1 LAEFQSP
8 NQDPDAQKRLI
19 IVFALTFLAII
30 VSQQLMERF
39 GPKPVP
45 KKADTAQTQPAP
57 EQAVKSTA
65 APAPAAQ
72 SAVQAAKPV
81 PSAPVQTKQ
90 AEAETWA
97 VVENELYAVT
107 ITNRGAVA
115 KWWVLKQHKDNK
127 GKPLDIVHPI
137 AAPVHGYP
145 LSIFTYDEALRNKL
159 NNALFVL
166 VPTIQTNKQL
176 YDAEAKIT
184 AHLRAPA
191 TLTYEFSDGETTA
204 RKTFTFDHSHV
215 VTVEVSVTDKGAPV
229 TAYPAW
235 PAGLG
240 DQHDPPS
247 FGAGQLSWFHGDEIE
262 RHNAQSGFF
271 LTGTT
276 SISHGNT
283 RQGPFYWAGV
293 TDQYFAAIFLPDD
306 PANTQMVQMHKTI
319 PQDPN
324 EKDPA
329 KQRKNVFSVLGAAVG
344 VPGGHTKA
352 RLFVGPKQL
361 PLLEKVRAYT
371 LDQKGHGEPQGASLE
386 DVADF
391 GFFGII
397 AKPLFLWLKWTH
409 DHWVPNWGWAIIIL
423 TIIINLALFPLRYSS
438 MKSALLQQKIAP
450 EVNAIKRKYADV
462 KSLTDPRQA
471 DKQREIQAIMKRE
484 GINPV
489 AGCFPMLLQLPFLFA
504 FYSMLMAVN
513 ELRHAEWLWVKDL
526 SSPDPYYIL
535 PVSIVVSMYF
545 MQKITPMTGM
555 DPAQVKMMQ
564 VMMPLMIGAISFSL
578 PSGLG
583 IYWVAGNLIGFGLQ
597 YYMNNSKAARE
608 IREHLAKRQ
617 ERGDKRKK

>member
-1 LAEFQSP
+1 MAEFQSP

-39 GPKPVP
+39 GPKPAP

-57 EQAVKSTA
+57 EQAVKSA
-65 APAPAAQ
+65 A
-72 SAVQAAKPV
+72 
-81 PSAPVQTKQ
+81 PSAPATQAAVANPAAPVAVQTKQ
-90 AEAETWA
+90 AEAEADT
-97 VVENELYAVT
+97 VIENDLYRVT
-107 ITNRGAVA
+107 FTNRGAVA
-115 KWWVLKQHKDNK
+115 KSWILKQHKDNK

-137 AAPVHGYP
+137 AAPAHGYP
-145 LSIFTYDEALRNKL
+145 LSIFTYDETLRNKL
-159 NNALFVL
+159 NSALFV
-166 VPTIQTNKQL
+166 PSSTSAMQ
-176 YDAEAKIT
+176 
-184 AHLRAPA
+184 APA
-191 TLTYEFSDGETTA
+191 SVTYEFSDGETTA
-204 RKTFTFDHSHV
+204 RKTFAFDHSHV
-215 VTVEVSVTDKGAPV
+215 VTVEVSVTDKGVPV

-240 DQHDPPS
+240 DQDNAPAY
-247 FGAGQLSWFHGDEIE
+247 GAGQLTWFHGEEID

-306 PANTQMVQMHKTI
+306 PANAQMVQMHKTI
-319 PQDPN
+319 PQDLN
-324 EKDPA
+324 EKDPV

-344 VPGGHTKA
+344 VPGGYTKA

-578 PSGLG
+578 PAGLG

-597 YYMNNSKAARE
+597 YYMNNSKTARE

-617 ERGDKRKK
+617 ERSEKRKK

>member
-1 LAEFQSP
+1 MAEFQSP

-39 GPKPVP
+39 APKPAP

-57 EQAVKSTA
+57 EQAVKSSTTA
-65 APAPAAQ
+65 APPAA
-72 SAVQAAKPV
+72 SAAQAAKP
-81 PSAPVQTKQ
+81 APPAPIQTKQ
-90 AEAETWA
+90 AEAEADT
-97 VVENELYAVT
+97 VIENDLYHVT
-107 ITNRGAVA
+107 FTNRGAVA
-115 KWWVLKQHKDNK
+115 KSWILKQHKDNK
-127 GKPLDIVHPI
+127 GKPLDIVHPV
-137 AAPVHGYP
+137 AAPAHGYP
-145 LSIFTYDEALRNKL
+145 LSIFTYDETLRTKL
-159 NNALFVL
+159 NSALFV
-166 VPTIQTNKQL
+166 PSSTSTMQ
-176 YDAEAKIT
+176 
-184 AHLRAPA
+184 APA
-191 TLTYEFSDGETTA
+191 TVTYEFSDGETTA

-215 VTVEVSVTDKGAPV
+215 VTVEVAVTDKGAPV

-240 DQHDPPS
+240 DQYDAPS

-306 PANTQMVQMHKTI
+306 PASAQMVQMHKTI

-329 KQRKNVFSVLGAAVG
+329 KQQKNVFSVLGAAVG

-513 ELRHAEWLWVKDL
+513 ELRHAQWLWVKDL

-578 PSGLG
+578 PAGLG

-597 YYMNNSKAARE
+597 FYMNNSKTARE

-617 ERGDKRKK
+617 ERSEKRKK